1 MDFSDFLDLIPLI
14 KNEILPGEQAH
25 QKMSPPER
33 IGIMK
38 NIDLQAKNPKQ
49 AAVMMLFY
57 PRNEKT
63 QLILIIRNSYPGVHS
78 AQIAFPGGKVET
90 YDDSL
95 TDTALRETEE
105 EVGISA
111 SQINIVCAFS
121 SVYIPPSNF
130 MAHPFLGYSTE
141 ELIFRPDP
149 SEVAGIIELP
159 LEHLLDDANAVI
171 EKMATSYSDAID
183 VPAFI
188 INEHRVWGATAMMLG
203 ELKDVLKRVI

>member
-33 IGIMK
+33 TGIMK
-38 NIDLQAKNPKQ
+38 NIDLQAKDPKQ

-105 EVGISA
+105 EVGIIS
-111 SQINIVCAFS
+111 SQITIVRAFS

-159 LEHLLDDANAVI
+159 LEHLLDEANAVI
-171 EKMATSYSDAID
+171 EKMATSYSDAIN

-188 INEHRVWGATAMMLG
+188 INEHRVWGATAMMLS